1 MQNAA
6 WPAWQACPIPLR
18 SSKRSLVAPL
28 ERSTTPPPSSNAMS
42 LDPLA
47 KLQELAS
54 TDTALN
60 QALIAAST
68 RADLLGL
75 ALLHNLNLSE
85 SSAQAWLQSRL
96 GQAPSAEVLAS
107 ISQGLSASDEDETV
121 QELTEDDLAGI
132 AGGGMVGEFASTFL
146 AAGEAM

>member
-1 MQNAA
+1 M
-6 WPAWQACPIPLR
+6 
-18 SSKRSLVAPL
+18 APL
-28 ERSTTPPPSSNAMS
+28 ERSTTAPPASDPMS

-60 QALIAAST
+60 QALIAASSS
-68 RADLLGL
+68 ADLLGL
-75 ALLHNLNLSE
+75 ARLHNLTLSE
-85 SSAQAWLQSRL
+85 SSAQAWLESRL
-96 GQAPSAEVLAS
+96 VGQAPSAEVLAS

-132 AGGGMVGEFASTFL
+132 AGGGT
-146 AAGEAM
+146 AGEAASPFLLGEAI